1 MLYKTVGIPKPLH
14 TDNLKIAVLLTGC
27 RNNDRGSQKE
37 LYYLL
42 RGFALKICY
51 RYANNPDEPEEMM
64 NEAFVKLFKHI
75 AQFDENRQSDTLL
88 SLKGWFKRILVNTCI
103 DHYRKNNST
112 LQGHI
117 LTDESER
124 LQDHSENGVD
134 VLSYKEIIEAIKLL
148 SPAYRTVFN
157 LFVIEGLSHEE
168 ISKKLGISTGASK
181 SNLSK
186 ARDNLRKLLL
196 NKSHYNVYGPSVR

>member
-1 MLYKTVGIPKPLH
+1 MDQ
-14 TDNLKIAVLLTGC
+14 DNSNISALLSGC
-27 RNNDRGSQKE
+27 RANERSSQKE

-42 RGFALKICY
+42 RGFALSICF
-51 RYANNPDEPEEMM
+51 RYSNLQDESEEIV
-64 NEAFVKLFKHI
+64 NESFLKVFKNIQH
-75 AQFDENRQSDTLL
+75 FDETRQEDTLL

-103 DHYRKNNST
+103 DHYRKRHST
-112 LQGHI
+112 INGHDI
-117 LTDESER
+117 NDESEK
-124 LQDHSENGVD
+124 LADNGETGID
-134 VLSYKEIIEAIKLL
+134 KLSYKEIIDAVRKL

-168 ISKKLGISTGASK
+168 ISQKLSISVGASK

-196 NKSHYNVYGPSVR
+196 SKSNFNAYVSTFR

>member
-1 MLYKTVGIPKPLH
+1 MITE
-14 TDNLKIAVLLTGC
+14 NSKIAALLSGC
-27 RNNDRGSQKE
+27 RKNDRNSQKE

-51 RYANNPDEPEEMM
+51 RYSNRNEESEEIM
-64 NEAFVKLFKHI
+64 NEAFVKMFKNLQ
-75 AQFDENRQSDTLL
+75 QFDEERQPDILI

-103 DHYRKNNST
+103 DHFRKHQSQMN
-112 LQGHI
+112 GHL
-117 LTDESER
+117 LTQESEKIEDR
-124 LQDHSENGVD
+124 SENGLD
-134 VLSYKEIIEAIKLL
+134 ILSYKEIVEAIRLL

-157 LFVIEGLSHEE
+157 LFVIEGLTHEE
-168 ISKKLGISTGASK
+168 IATNLGISVGASK

-196 NKSHYNVYGPSVR
+196 NKSHFNIYVSPF